1 VVRLTVALMVIGKR
15 LEAEETQN
23 SFQRLVE
30 EIRTNISEVFAERMV
45 SSRVSRDE
53 TEELPVAREIPVV
66 EVFTV
71 SELLV

>member
-1 VVRLTVALMVIGKR
+1 VRLTVALMVIGKR